1 MSPLLHALGRIL
13 LPLLFIASGVEK
25 FRNIAGTAAYIGP
38 DRFPAVPQ
46 LEAALGMPMPTILA
60 YVTASVETF
69 GGLLVLIGLFTRS
82 AATLLL
88 LLTGATIFY
97 FHNFWA
103 MADAAQM
110 AIQQTNALKNL
121 SIMGGLLLLMA
132 NGAGPLSVDGRGGRN

>member
-69 GGLLVLIGLFTRS
+69 GGLLVLIGLFTRT
-82 AATLLL
+82 AATLLF

-110 AIQQTNALKNL
+110 SAQLTQALKNL